1 MTIVIGSYAENQ
13 FPPTI
18 GHDLGSQHAAQMR
31 LAENDQ
37 MVQALSSD
45 RSYQPFNIGILPRRT
60 WCRRAIP
67 DAHGPDASPEDLSV
81 DAIAIANKVFGRCV
95 PRKGF
100 RDLAGDPLRRR
111 IGGDTDMN
119 QLTPFM
125 A

>member
-1 MTIVIGSYAENQ
+1 MQTAELGARSDPALLCDWPCQRCIFVQRQVSSGAIVIVG
-13 FPPTI
+13 I
-18 GHDLGSQHAAQMR
+18 GLQHAAQMR

-81 DAIAIANKVFGRCV
+81 DAIAIANKGPVRQ
-95 PRKGF
+95 
-100 RDLAGDPLRRR
+100 
-111 IGGDTDMN
+111 T
-119 QLTPFM
+119 
-125 A
+125 